1 MNSRR
6 SSDVEEQKGS
16 HEFTLFLF
24 PAAGHLRLSSLR
36 ASVRLAKLVHSD
48 GRKGRAIE
56 SSQTL
61 FKLQSRLLAVFCT
74 LPNFDSLKL
83 SKLTSPPFNR
93 IRPVESQRQS
103 MSVTS
108 SFDSSPR
115 QLPRKPSSLRPADLS
130 SLSLDQSLSEVP
142 TVFIRDV
149 LKDLGMLSILPEH
162 ARS

>member
-24 PAAGHLRLSSLR
+24 PAAGHLPLSSLR
-36 ASVRLAKLVHSD
+36 ASVHLAKTCSLGRTKGKSD
-48 GRKGRAIE
+48 RELANA
-56 SSQTL
+56 
-61 FKLQSRLLAVFCT
+61 LQSRLLAVFCT